1 MNFQDYYNIYATGN
15 TNFNVYKGI
24 KKSENP
30 KWLGWKEIQRCKSL
44 GEPLEND
51 YLNALVYNFY
61 LCEFILNKLYI
72 N

>member
-15 TNFNVYKGI
+15 TNLNIYKGI

-44 GEPLEND
+44 SEPLEND
-51 YLNALVYNFY
+51 YLNTLVYNFY
-61 LCEFILNKLYI
+61 LCGFILNKLYI